1 MSLLLFFTGLWI
13 GGLVVVF
20 TMCLFQVSGKC
31 AEKED
36 SEHCFLNSG
45 EGDLK

>member
-1 MSLLLFFTGLWI
+1 MSLLLFFVGLWL
-13 GGLVVVF
+13 GGLVGVF
-20 TMCLFQVSGKC
+20 TMCLFQVSRKC

-36 SEHCFLNSG
+36 TEHCFLNGG